1 MKPALNLVIGDITL
15 GERCIRVA
23 TGITDGKYFIT
34 NTRNTDS
41 LAILLYP
48 KWLSFNERCK

>member
-1 MKPALNLVIGDITL
+1 MKPALNLVIGDVTL

-23 TGITDGKYFIT
+23 TGITDGEYFIT

-41 LAILLYP
+41 FAIFLNP
-48 KWLSFNERCK
+48 KWLSLN